1 MLPTLNL
8 LGFHL
13 STFVVVMV
21 LSYGLSFLWS
31 VKRGVAAGLD
41 RQDVFDGVIIGCIT
55 VMFGAKLGHLFFESP
70 GHQLPDGSVSQSM
83 WDLLKAD
90 PWHWARIEDP
100 GYVWY
105 GGALALAPVSW
116 WFTQS
121 RSMDRGTVADAAAPL
136 LPFAVAF
143 GRLGCFLGGCCYG
156 VPTSQPW
163 GVVFPSSAG
172 AGSLPVHPTQLYEAA
187 LGLALLGWVLWYE
200 PHRKVK
206 GETLALCSLGYA
218 AIRFSVEFL
227 RGDAERG
234 VHAGWGTSQIISV
247 PVFFI
252 ALAVWAWL
260 RKNGTPPGVAA
271 AAPTA

>member
-1 MLPTLNL
+1 MLPSLNL

-21 LSYGLSFLWS
+21 AGYGLSFLWA

-55 VMFGAKLGHLFFESP
+55 AMFGAKLGHLIFESA
-70 GHQLPDGSVSQSM
+70 GHLLPDGTMSTSM

-116 WFTQS
+116 WFTTS
-121 RSMDRGTVADAAAPL
+121 RNMDKGAVADAGAPL

-143 GRLGCFLGGCCYG
+143 GRVGCFLGGCCYG
-156 VPTSQPW
+156 IPTSEPW
-163 GVVFPSSAG
+163 GIRFPAESGAG
-172 AGSLPVHPTQLYEAA
+172 ANPVHPTQLYESG
-187 LGLALLGWVLWYE
+187 LGLALLLWMLWYE

-206 GETLALCSLGYA
+206 GETLALGSMGYA
-218 AIRFSVEFL
+218 LIRFVVEFW

-234 VHAGWGTSQIISV
+234 VHSGWGTSQLISI

-252 ALAVWAWL
+252 ALGVWLWL
-260 RKNGTPPGVAA
+260 RKNGS
-271 AAPTA
+271 APTRPTPATA